1 MAINKKIS
9 FFHGPTEKI
18 QANIEKGKVN
28 ENDFVVSSDENVL
41 YYVDA
46 SKNAIPLGYDGRT
59 KSEIEVNLG
68 DDGFIGG
75 IENGDTFKT
84 GLSFEQ
90 FLEKL
95 VKRAVHP
102 EYKKPELVAEITSDD
117 KPGRYEVGT
126 VLSPTIEATFTRNEA
141 GNLVSLDVLKNGDK
155 LYESSEDTIE
165 QHIPEFRLEE
175 ETSFNAQA
183 SYEESDLKLNNLGE
197 EDGTNKIEAGQIVS
211 KSLVYTPIKAMFY
224 GGGIDDPPE
233 EITSAFVRG
242 LPSGPDIEDKDVVQ
256 VKMEP
261 GQKWVMLCVPRSVTI
276 ANAVYLEAGE
286 SEILDC
292 FNKTTAMVEG
302 VDGYTASE
310 YDVYCLQV
318 ACPTTTGM
326 TFEFT
331 LEGR

>member
-1 MAINKKIS
+1 MAVDKKIS

-41 YYVDA
+41 YYIDA
-46 SKNAIPLGYDGRT
+46 DKNAIPLGYDDRT
-59 KSEIEVNLG
+59 KNEIEVNLG
-68 DDGFIGG
+68 SNGFIGG
-75 IENGDTFKT
+75 IEDGDTLKT

-102 EYKKPELVAEITSDD
+102 EYKKPELVAEVTSDD
-117 KPGRYEVGT
+117 KPGRYEIGT
-126 VLSPTIEATFTRNEA
+126 VLSPTIEAAFTRNEA
-141 GNLVSLDVLKNGDK
+141 GRLVSIDVLENGDK
-155 LYESSEDTIE
+155 IYGAFKDTIE

-175 ETSFNAQA
+175 KTSFDVQA
-183 SYEESDLKLNNLGE
+183 SYEASDLKLNNLGE
-197 EDGTNKIEAGQIVS
+197 EDGTNKIEAGQIAS
-211 KSLVYTPIKAMFY
+211 KPLVYIPIKAMFH

-242 LPSGPDIEDKDVVQ
+242 LPSGPDIEDKSVVQ

-261 GQKWVMLCVPRSVTI
+261 GQKWVMLCVPSSTVVT
-276 ANAVYLEAGE
+276 NAVYLEAGE

-292 FNKTTAMVEG
+292 FDKTTAMVEG

-318 ACPTTTGM
+318 ACSPTTGM